1 MKRYQR
7 GVTFFGIV
15 VIGVVVAALGI
26 LAARVVPTVIE
37 YRSIRHA
44 VQQVALEANTAPAA
58 RSAFER
64 AKAVGYFDAVSG
76 KDLVISQDG
85 ERLLIEFAY
94 QEEIHLFG
102 PAYLVL
108 KYQGRSH

>member
-7 GVTFFGIV
+7 GVTFVGIV
-15 VIGVVVAALGI
+15 LIGIVVAALGV
-26 LAARVVPTVIE
+26 LAVRVVPTVIE
-37 YRSIRHA
+37 YRSILHA
-44 VQQVALEANTAPAA
+44 VQQVALEANTAPAV

-102 PAYLVL
+102 PAYLVIR
-108 KYQGRSH
+108 YQGRSH